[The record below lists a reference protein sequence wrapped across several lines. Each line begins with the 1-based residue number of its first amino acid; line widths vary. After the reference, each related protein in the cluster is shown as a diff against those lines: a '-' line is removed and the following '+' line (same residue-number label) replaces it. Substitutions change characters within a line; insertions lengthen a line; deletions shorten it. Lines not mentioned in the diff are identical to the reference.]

1 MEENKVG
8 INKKI
13 NGIDLLIWFQ
23 NKHLLLEELP
33 EGLNLKQSDEL
44 VSKFPN
50 APKVIQEFLL
60 TLNDLEYTIED
71 SANDTSG
78 SEV

>member
-13 NGIDLLIWFQ
+13 NGIDLLLWFQ
-23 NKHLLLEELP
+23 NKHLALEELP

-50 APKVIQEFLL
+50 APKVIREFLL

-71 SANDTSG
+71 SADDTSG

>member
-1 MEENKVG
+1 
-8 INKKI
+8 
-13 NGIDLLIWFQ
+13 
-23 NKHLLLEELP
+23 LLLEELP

-71 SANDTSG
+71 NADDTSG

>member
-23 NKHLLLEELP
+23 NKHLFLEELP
-33 EGLNLKQSDEL
+33 EGLNLKQSEEL
-44 VSKFPN
+44 VAKFPN
-50 APKVIQEFLL
+50 AAKVIQEFLL

-71 SANDTSG
+71 NADDASG